1 MAMGEIE
8 TDYLVVGTGAAGMAF
23 TDSLIAHSDAR
34 VVLVD
39 RRHAPGGHWNDAYA
53 FCRLH
58 QPSAFYGVDS
68 LPLGRD
74 TIDTVGLNRGG
85 YERATAPEVAG
96 YFHKVLDEVLLPT
109 GRVRHLP
116 MSEYVG
122 DGRVAS
128 RVTGEET
135 LVRATSVVDATFMEG
150 FIPATSPAPFEIAP
164 EAVCVPVGALPHLER
179 PGAGYVIIGAG
190 KTAMDTV
197 IWLLEQG
204 TDPDLITWIKP
215 RDAWLTN
222 RAFWEPLTMASSLV
236 QGASHWV
243 EAGAQAAT
251 LDDFMTGLEERGAL
265 LRVDQ
270 DVWPEM
276 AKLPTINELELAELR
291 RITRVVRKG
300 HVRRI
305 GRDEIEL
312 EQGSVPTSP
321 DQVHVHCAA
330 PGIPSR
336 SAREVFEP
344 GRMTV
349 QPLRWNMPCFSA
361 AVTGYVEASRG
372 DDLAAKNHLCPPQTY
387 PNRPAEVAKM
397 LLSSLRTDQRWASE
411 PDVED
416 FSYRSRL
423 NPAGGWKDQLDRPEV
438 VSAIQRFAQN
448 VGGAVSNLRGLSEQ
462 ALAIP

>member
-1 MAMGEIE
+1 MGGPIE
-8 TDYLVVGTGAAGMAF
+8 TDYLVVGSGAAGMAF
-23 TDSLIAHSDAR
+23 TDSLIAHSDVR

-39 RRHAPGGHWNDAYA
+39 RRHAPGGHWNDAYS

-122 DGRVAS
+122 DGRVVS
-128 RVTGEET
+128 RVTGDET
-135 LVRATSVVDATFMEG
+135 KVRAARVVDATFMEG
-150 FIPATSPAPFEIAP
+150 AIPATSPPPFEIDP
-164 EAVCVPVGALPHLER
+164 EAVCVPVGALPHLDQ

-190 KTAMDTV
+190 KTAMDAV

-215 RDAWLTN
+215 REAWLTN
-222 RAFWEPLTMASSLV
+222 RAFFQPLTLSSSTM
-236 QGASHWV
+236 QGLSHWM
-243 EAGAQAAT
+243 EAGAQATT
-251 LDDFMTGLEERGAL
+251 LDEFMIGLEERGVL
-265 LRVDQ
+265 LRVDP

-276 AKLPTINELELAELR
+276 AKIPTINELELAELQR
-291 RITRVVRKG
+291 VTKVVRQG

-312 EQGSVPTSP
+312 DHGTVPTSP

-336 SAREVFEP
+336 PGRDVFEAE
-344 GRMTV
+344 RITV
-349 QPLRWNMPCFSA
+349 QPLRWGMLCLSA
-361 AVTGYVEASRG
+361 AVTGFVEATRG
-372 DDLAAKNHLCPPQTY
+372 DDLADKNRLCPPQTY
-387 PNRPAEVAKM
+387 PDRPAEVAEM
-397 LLSSLRTDQRWASE
+397 LLSSLRTDQQWMSE

-423 NPAGGWKDQLDRPEV
+423 NPAGGWKEQLDQPEV
-438 VSAIQRFAQN
+438 AAALQGFLEN
-448 VGGAVSNLRGLSEQ
+448 VGGAVSNLQGLSEQ
-462 ALAIP
+462 ALATP